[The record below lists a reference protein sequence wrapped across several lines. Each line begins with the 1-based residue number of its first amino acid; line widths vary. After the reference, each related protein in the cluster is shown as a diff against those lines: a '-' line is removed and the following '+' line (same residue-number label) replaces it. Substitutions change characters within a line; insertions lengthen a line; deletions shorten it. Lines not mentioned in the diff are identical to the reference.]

1 MIQASTEK
9 LIILYFPFG
18 AAGGIT
24 PKPNIN
30 MPTSRKTDGESKSQ
44 NIASFGFSPA
54 ACFLPG
60 LHFTLHQVIKGKKW
74 MPTPY
79 DTVGQVHDPAALGR
93 GPCPHNEPSRNR
105 TSRSKLQRFAD
116 EISPQSLRHLYF
128 YPPP

>member
-44 NIASFGFSPA
+44 NIASLILARCLLSS
-54 ACFLPG
+54 G
-60 LHFTLHQVIKGKKW
+60 LTFHTASGNQ
-74 MPTPY
+74 
-79 DTVGQVHDPAALGR
+79 GQEMDANAV
-93 GPCPHNEPSRNR
+93 
-105 TSRSKLQRFAD
+105 
-116 EISPQSLRHLYF
+116 
-128 YPPP
+128 